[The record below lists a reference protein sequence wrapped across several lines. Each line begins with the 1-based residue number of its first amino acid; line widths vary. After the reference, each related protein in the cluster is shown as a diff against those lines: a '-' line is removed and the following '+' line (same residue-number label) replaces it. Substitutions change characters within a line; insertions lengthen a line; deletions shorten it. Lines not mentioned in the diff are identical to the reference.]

1 VLLLGGFFTYEEVA
15 HANLWSIE
23 CGRPGVVLVACG
35 TVPADDA
42 TSGIKVGGS
51 IGSYSGTK
59 CGGIEDGVEAGKS
72 LCYT

>member
-1 VLLLGGFFTYEEVA
+1 MRRLLMRIFGALSA
-15 HANLWSIE
+15 AAL
-23 CGRPGVVLVACG
+23 GVVLVACG

-42 TSGIKVGGS
+42 TSGVKVGGS
-51 IGSYSGTK
+51 VGSYSGTK

>member
-1 VLLLGGFFTYEEVA
+1 MRRLLMRIFGALSAAALV
-15 HANLWSIE
+15 
-23 CGRPGVVLVACG
+23 VVLVACG

-51 IGSYSGTK
+51 VGSYSGTK